1 MSQDIPKLLRQY
13 VIQELPTDNKEW
25 EILMLDTADE
35 IEKLRHALHE
45 AAGYI
50 STYEPWIDMHPEA
63 AYQYFLHQG
72 ERRRGAKNNY
82 MPNMPNISNMTHM
95 TTSSHEE
102 QA

>member
-35 IEKLRHALHE
+35 IEGLRRALYE

-50 STYEPWIDMHPEA
+50 STYEPWIDMHPDA
-63 AYQYFLHQG
+63 AYQYFLRQG
-72 ERRRGAKNNY
+72 GIYRGTENDY
-82 MPNMPNISNMTHM
+82 MPTKSTKSTKSLDENN
-95 TTSSHEE
+95 
-102 QA
+102 Q